1 MPIVRINL
9 NIIKRRIKRRAVS
22 FVLAGLAVA
31 AGGCAARLPEPG
43 AADAM
48 RAARLWPG
56 TTVDDLHRGKQRYVQ
71 ACSGCHGLFDPHEFA
86 SGRWPG
92 FVKEMSGRLQLTS
105 DELADLTRY
114 LVVASEAPPAA
125 HWPRGQSRRRCGW
138 ATSRRAFD
146 FDIENHFQLH

>member
-1 MPIVRINL
+1 VRINI
-9 NIIKRRIKRRAVS
+9 NIKSVAAALG
-22 FVLAGLAVA
+22 FAGLALVA
-31 AGGCAARLPEPG
+31 VGCASHLPEPG

-92 FVKEMSGRLQLTS
+92 FVKEMSGKLQLTS

-114 LVVASEAPPAA
+114 LVVASESPPAA
-125 HWPRGQSRRRCGW
+125 H
-138 ATSRRAFD
+138 
-146 FDIENHFQLH
+146 